1 MNKSVRIILSKSYS
15 KLKASFIDLMPI
27 ILVVIFFQYAVL
39 QTPLPNLGNTLLG
52 LLLVIIGLALF
63 IEGLEIGLFPV
74 GENLSQMLI

>member
-1 MNKSVRIILSKSYS
+1 
-15 KLKASFIDLMPI
+15 MPI